1 MKGLLIEGKEIE
13 TENRVKVRSPSNPDN
28 IIDEVSF
35 ADRETTKR
43 AIDVALEGFHKI
55 SSIPL
60 KDRAKIIKKASILIE
75 ERKEILSRLLSLESG
90 KPLKDSR
97 VEMLRAIQLFSI
109 AAEEARFILEG
120 KYHRVDSY
128 EYPPGNEYR
137 MVIETR
143 EPIGVVAA
151 ILPFNFPANS
161 FAHKVAPNI
170 MAGNSVIVKPSPY
183 TPLTALE
190 LGKILYESGLP
201 FESLSV
207 LPGDVDVGDEL
218 VTNKKVSGIT
228 FTGSTNTGISIA
240 SKAVQSAKKLM
251 IEMGGSDPI
260 IVLDDA
266 NLDAAINV
274 SIKARYEYAG
284 QNCNAGKRILVH
296 EKIYEK
302 FVSQFIEKARKL
314 IVGDPLEESSDLG
327 PLISKE
333 ALEKMDNYVEDA
345 LNNGGI
351 IKLGGNRLN
360 LKGYFYSPT
369 VISEANTNMKL
380 SKEEVFGPI
389 APIFKFSDDNE
400 ALEIANSSPFGLQ
413 ASIFT
418 NDLKRGLRLAKEL
431 KVGGVMIN
439 DSPRLRWDALPFGGV
454 KLSGI
459 GAREGVRST
468 IEGLT
473 EIKLISINI
482 S

>member
-296 EKIYEK
+296 KKIYEK

>member
-13 TENRVKVRSPSNPDN
+13 TENKVKIRSPSNPDY
-28 IIDEVSF
+28 IIDEVNF
-35 ADRETTKR
+35 ADKELTKK
-43 AIDVALEGFHKI
+43 AIDIALVGFYKLSNI
-55 SSIPL
+55 SL
-60 KDRAKIIKKASILIE
+60 KERAKIIKKASNIME
-75 ERKEILSRLLSLESG
+75 ERKENLSKLLSLESG

-97 VEMLRAIQLFSI
+97 VEMLRAIQLFNI
-109 AAEEARFILEG
+109 AAEEARLILEG
-120 KYHRVDSY
+120 KYHRVDAY
-128 EYPPGNEYR
+128 EYPPGNESR
-137 MVIETR
+137 VVIETR

-201 FESLSV
+201 YESLSV
-207 LPGDVDVGDEL
+207 LPGDIDVGDEL

-228 FTGSTNTGISIA
+228 FTGSTNTGINIA

-274 SIKARYEYAG
+274 SVRARYEYAG

-302 FVSQFIEKARKL
+302 FVNQFVDRAKKL
-314 IVGDPLEESSDLG
+314 VVGDPLDDSSDLG

-333 ALEKMDNYVEDA
+333 ALERMDYYVNDA
-345 LNNGGI
+345 INNGG
-351 IKLGGNRLN
+351 
-360 LKGYFYSPT
+360 
-369 VISEANTNMKL
+369 
-380 SKEEVFGPI
+380 
-389 APIFKFSDDNE
+389 
-400 ALEIANSSPFGLQ
+400 
-413 ASIFT
+413 
-418 NDLKRGLRLAKEL
+418 
-431 KVGGVMIN
+431 
-439 DSPRLRWDALPFGGV
+439 
-454 KLSGI
+454 
-459 GAREGVRST
+459 
-468 IEGLT
+468 
-473 EIKLISINI
+473 
-482 S
+482 

>member
-13 TENRVKVRSPSNPDN
+13 TENKVKIRSPSNPDY
-28 IIDEVSF
+28 IIDEVNF
-35 ADRETTKR
+35 ADKELTKK
-43 AIDVALEGFHKI
+43 AIDIALVGFYKLSNI
-55 SSIPL
+55 SL
-60 KDRAKIIKKASILIE
+60 KERAKIIKKASNIME
-75 ERKEILSRLLSLESG
+75 ERKENLSKLLSLESG

-97 VEMLRAIQLFSI
+97 VEMLRAIQLFNI
-109 AAEEARFILEG
+109 AAEEARLILEG
-120 KYHRVDSY
+120 KYHRVDAY
-128 EYPPGNEYR
+128 EYPPGNESR
-137 MVIETR
+137 VVIETR

-201 FESLSV
+201 YESLSV
-207 LPGDVDVGDEL
+207 LPGDIDVGDEL

-228 FTGSTNTGISIA
+228 FTGSTNTGINIA

-274 SIKARYEYAG
+274 SVRARYEYAG

-302 FVSQFIEKARKL
+302 FVNQFVDRAKKL
-314 IVGDPLEESSDLG
+314 VVGDPLDDSSDLG

-333 ALEKMDNYVEDA
+333 ALERMDYYVNDA
-345 LNNGGI
+345 INNGGKI
-351 IKLGGNRLN
+351 DLGGYKLN

-369 VISEANTNMKL
+369 VISEANTDMKL

-418 NDLKRGLRLAKEL
+418 NDLKRGLRLAKGL
-431 KVGGVMIN
+431 KAGGVMIN

-468 IEGLT
+468 IEGMT

>member
-13 TENRVKVRSPSNPDN
+13 TENKVKIRSPSNPDY
-28 IIDEVSF
+28 IIDEVNF
-35 ADRETTKR
+35 ADKELTKK
-43 AIDVALEGFHKI
+43 AIDIALVGFYKLTNI
-55 SSIPL
+55 SL
-60 KDRAKIIKKASILIE
+60 KERAKIIKKASTIME
-75 ERKEILSRLLSLESG
+75 ERKENLSKLLSLESG

-97 VEMLRAIQLFSI
+97 VEMLRAIQLFNI
-109 AAEEARFILEG
+109 AAEEARLILEG
-120 KYHRVDSY
+120 KYHRVDAY
-128 EYPPGNEYR
+128 EYPPGNESR
-137 MVIETR
+137 VVIETR

-201 FESLSV
+201 YESLSV
-207 LPGDVDVGDEL
+207 LPGDIDVGDEL

-228 FTGSTNTGISIA
+228 FTGSTNTGINIA

-274 SIKARYEYAG
+274 SVRARYEYAG

-302 FVSQFIEKARKL
+302 FVNQFVDRAKKL
-314 IVGDPLEESSDLG
+314 VVGDPLDDSSDLG

-333 ALEKMDNYVEDA
+333 ALERMDYYVNDA
-345 LNNGGI
+345 INNGGKI
-351 IKLGGNRLN
+351 DLGGNKLN

-389 APIFKFSDDNE
+389 APIFEFSDDNE

-418 NDLKRGLRLAKEL
+418 NDLKRGLRLAKGL
-431 KVGGVMIN
+431 KAGGVMIN

-468 IEGLT
+468 IEGMT

>member
-13 TENRVKVRSPSNPDN
+13 TENKVKIRSPSNPDY
-28 IIDEVSF
+28 IIDEVNF
-35 ADRETTKR
+35 ADKELTKK
-43 AIDVALEGFHKI
+43 AIDIALVGFYKLSNI
-55 SSIPL
+55 SL
-60 KDRAKIIKKASILIE
+60 KERAKIIKKASNIME
-75 ERKEILSRLLSLESG
+75 ERKENLSKLLSLESG

-97 VEMLRAIQLFSI
+97 VEMLRAIQLFNI
-109 AAEEARFILEG
+109 AAEEARLILEG
-120 KYHRVDSY
+120 KYHRVDAY
-128 EYPPGNEYR
+128 EYPPGNESR
-137 MVIETR
+137 VVIETR

-201 FESLSV
+201 YESLSV
-207 LPGDVDVGDEL
+207 LPGDIDVGDEL

-228 FTGSTNTGISIA
+228 FTGSTNTGINIA

-274 SIKARYEYAG
+274 SVRARYEYAG

-302 FVSQFIEKARKL
+302 FVNQFVDRAKKL
-314 IVGDPLEESSDLG
+314 VVGDPLDDSSDLG

-333 ALEKMDNYVEDA
+333 ALERMDYYVNDA
-345 LNNGGI
+345 INNGGKI
-351 IKLGGNRLN
+351 DLGGNKLN

-418 NDLKRGLRLAKEL
+418 NDLKRGLRLAKGL
-431 KVGGVMIN
+431 KAGGVMIN

-468 IEGLT
+468 IEGMT

>member
-1 MKGLLIEGKEIE
+1 
-13 TENRVKVRSPSNPDN
+13 
-28 IIDEVSF
+28 
-35 ADRETTKR
+35 
-43 AIDVALEGFHKI
+43 
-55 SSIPL
+55 
-60 KDRAKIIKKASILIE
+60 
-75 ERKEILSRLLSLESG
+75 
-90 KPLKDSR
+90 
-97 VEMLRAIQLFSI
+97 MLRAIQLFNI
-109 AAEEARFILEG
+109 AAEEARLILEG
-120 KYHRVDSY
+120 KYHRVDAY
-128 EYPPGNEYR
+128 EYPPGNENR
-137 MVIETR
+137 VVIETR

-201 FESLSV
+201 YESLSV
-207 LPGDVDVGDEL
+207 LPGDIDVGDEL

-228 FTGSTNTGISIA
+228 FTGSTNTGINIA

-274 SIKARYEYAG
+274 SVRARYEYAG

-302 FVSQFIEKARKL
+302 FVNQFVDRAKKL
-314 IVGDPLEESSDLG
+314 VVGDPLDDSSDLG

-333 ALEKMDNYVEDA
+333 ALERMDYYVNDA
-345 LNNGGI
+345 INNGGKI
-351 IKLGGNRLN
+351 DLGGNKLN

-418 NDLKRGLRLAKEL
+418 NDLKRGLRLAKGL
-431 KVGGVMIN
+431 KAGGVMIN

-468 IEGLT
+468 IEGMT

>member
-35 ADRETTKR
+35 ADREMTKR

-228 FTGSTNTGISIA
+228 FTGSTNTGINIA

-345 LNNGGI
+345 LNNGGK

-369 VISEANTNMKL
+369 VISEAKTNMKL